1 MRIDRRFAIVVGLS
15 LIWAF
20 LVSTAFYRVA
30 GSGGGRQP
38 RGPQP
43 QRPLVVAVEPMPIGA
58 VIKPTSV
65 KLSGVP
71 ENFFPNG
78 GFSRIEDVLERP
90 VISPIQPDEPIIEA
104 RIATRGSGGG
114 LSPLIPPGL
123 RAISVRVND
132 VVGVAG
138 FVLPGMRVDVLVTGR
153 PPGHEGTMT
162 ATVLQNITVLS
173 AGQTIQVDAK
183 SQAINTPVVTL
194 LVTPAQAEVLTLANS
209 EGRIQLIL
217 RNSSDQ
223 QVAATAGRELR
234 ELYGLARQETAPP
247 PTPAVRY
254 RPAPTPP
261 PGPTPPAAVPRL
273 LEAPSEGI
281 VVIRGNQK
289 VIESF
294 EPSAG
299 GSK

>member
-20 LVSTAFYRVA
+20 LVSVAFYRVA
-30 GSGGGRQP
+30 GGGARHT

-43 QRPLVVAVEPMPIGA
+43 QKPIVVAVEPMPVGTL
-58 VIKPTSV
+58 IKPTSV

-71 ENFFPNG
+71 ESFFPNG

-90 VISPIQPDEPIIEA
+90 VISPIQPDEPVVEA
-104 RIATRGSGGG
+104 RIAARGSGGG
-114 LSPLIPPGL
+114 LAPLIPPGL

-138 FVLPGMRVDVLVTGR
+138 FVLPGMRVDGLVTGL
-153 PPGHEGTMT
+153 PPGHEGMMT
-162 ATVLQNITVLS
+162 TTVLQNITVLS
-173 AGQTIQVDAK
+173 AGQTIQMDSK
-183 SQAINTPVVTL
+183 SQSINTPVVTL
-194 LVTPAQAEVLTLANS
+194 LVTPPQAEALTLANN
-209 EGRIQLIL
+209 EGKIQLIL

-223 QVAATAGRELR
+223 QTIATAGRDLR
-234 ELYGLARQETAPP
+234 ELYGMVRPEPVSVSLPK
-247 PTPAVRY
+247 VRY
-254 RPAPTPP
+254 RPEAVSPAIAAPP
-261 PGPTPPAAVPRL
+261 PAVPRL
-273 LEAPSEGI
+273 METPAEGI

>member
-20 LVSTAFYRVA
+20 LVSAAFYRVA
-30 GSGGGRQP
+30 GGGRQP
-38 RGPQP
+38 RSPQP
-43 QRPLVVAVEPMPIGA
+43 QKSVVVAVEPLPVGS
-58 VIKPTSV
+58 VIKPASV
-65 KLSGVP
+65 KLAGVP
-71 ENFFPNG
+71 EGFFPNG
-78 GFSRIEDVLERP
+78 GFTRIEDVLERP
-90 VISPIQPDEPIIEA
+90 VISPIQPEEPIVEA
-104 RIATRGSGGG
+104 RIAARGSGGG
-114 LSPLIPPGL
+114 LAPLIPPGL
-123 RAISVRVND
+123 RAIAVRVND

-138 FVLPGMRVDVLVTGR
+138 FVLPGMRVDVLVTGL
-153 PPGHEGTMT
+153 PPGHEGMMT
-162 ATVLQNITVLS
+162 STVLQNITVLS

-183 SQAINTPVVTL
+183 SQSINTPVVTL
-194 LVTPAQAEVLTLANS
+194 LVTPAQAEALTLANN
-209 EGRIQLIL
+209 EGKIQLIL

-234 ELYGLARQETAPP
+234 ELYGLSKLAVAPP
-247 PTPAVRY
+247 EPTVRY
-254 RPAPTPP
+254 QAAPTPLP
-261 PGPTPPAAVPRL
+261 AATQAAVPRL
-273 LEAPSEGI
+273 LEVPSDGI

>member
-1 MRIDRRFAIVVGLS
+1 MRIDRRFVIVVGLS

-20 LVSTAFYRVA
+20 LVSAAFYRVA
-30 GSGGGRQP
+30 ASGNRHVRGS
-38 RGPQP
+38 QP
-43 QRPLVVAVEPMPIGA
+43 QKPVVVAVAPMPIGA

-65 KLSGVP
+65 KLASVP
-71 ENFFPNG
+71 ESLFPSG

-90 VISPIQPDEPIIEA
+90 VISPIQPEEPVVEA
-104 RIATRGSGGG
+104 RIAARGSGGG
-114 LSPLIPPGL
+114 LAPLIPPGL

-138 FVLPGMRVDVLVTGR
+138 FVLPGMRVDVLVTGL
-153 PPGHEGTMT
+153 PPGHEGMMT

-183 SQAINTPVVTL
+183 SQSINTPVVTL
-194 LVTPAQAEVLTLANS
+194 LVTPAQAEALTLANN
-209 EGRIQLIL
+209 EGKIQLIL

-223 QVAATAGRELR
+223 QVAPTVGRELR
-234 ELYGLARQETAPP
+234 ELYGLAKEPPPLKEVPMRAAAAPP
-247 PTPAVRY
+247 AP
-254 RPAPTPP
+254 PAPA
-261 PGPTPPAAVPRL
+261 AAVPRV
-273 LEAPSEGI
+273 LEAPSDGI

-294 EPSAG
+294 EPGA
-299 GSK
+299 SK

>member
-1 MRIDRRFAIVVGLS
+1 MRIDRRFAIVVALS

-20 LVSTAFYRVA
+20 LVSAAFYRVA
-30 GSGGGRQP
+30 GSGVHRP

-43 QRPLVVAVEPMPIGA
+43 QKPMVVAVEPMQVGT

-65 KLSGVP
+65 KIVGVP
-71 ENFFPNG
+71 EGFFPNG

-90 VISPIQPDEPIIEA
+90 VISPIQPDEPVVEA
-104 RIATRGSGGG
+104 RIAARGSGGG
-114 LSPLIPPGL
+114 LAPLIPPGL

-138 FVLPGMRVDVLVTGR
+138 FVLPGMRVDVLVTGL
-153 PPGHEGTMT
+153 PPGHEGMMT

-183 SQAINTPVVTL
+183 SQSINTPVVTL
-194 LVTPAQAEVLTLANS
+194 LVTPSQAEALTLANN
-209 EGRIQLIL
+209 EGKIQLIL

-223 QVAATAGRELR
+223 QMAATSGRELR
-234 ELYGLARQETAPP
+234 EVYGLPKQETVPLEPKGRYHPEVSAP
-247 PTPAVRY
+247 AI
-254 RPAPTPP
+254 
-261 PGPTPPAAVPRL
+261 PAAAQPVPRL
-273 LEAPSEGI
+273 LQTPDDGI

-294 EPSAG
+294 EPNAG

>member
-1 MRIDRRFAIVVGLS
+1 MRIDRRFVIVVGLS

-20 LVSTAFYRVA
+20 LVSAAFYRMA
-30 GSGGGRQP
+30 GTRHPS
-38 RGPQP
+38 GPQP
-43 QRPLVVAVEPMPIGA
+43 QKPIVVAIEPMTVGT

-71 ENFFPNG
+71 EGFFPNG
-78 GFSRIEDVLERP
+78 AFSRIEDVLERP
-90 VISPIQPDEPIIEA
+90 VISPIQPDEPIVEA
-104 RIATRGSGGG
+104 RLAARGSGGG
-114 LSPLIPPGL
+114 LAPLIPPGL

-138 FVLPGMRVDVLVTGR
+138 FVLPGMRVDVLVTGL
-153 PPGHEGTMT
+153 PPGHEGMMT

-183 SQAINTPVVTL
+183 SQSINTPVVTL
-194 LVTPAQAEVLTLANS
+194 LVTPAQAEALTLANN

-234 ELYGLARQETAPP
+234 ELYGLAKEAPALARLP
-247 PTPAVRY
+247 EVRY
-254 RPAPTPP
+254 RPVSAATAVPAPA
-261 PGPTPPAAVPRL
+261 AAVPRL
-273 LEAPSEGI
+273 LEVPSDGI

-289 VIESF
+289 VMESF

>member
-15 LIWAF
+15 LIWAL
-20 LVSTAFYRVA
+20 LVSAAFYKMA
-30 GSGGGRQP
+30 GGGSRQL
-38 RGPQP
+38 RGPQQ
-43 QRPLVVAVEPMPIGA
+43 QRPLVVAVEPMSVGA

-71 ENFFPNG
+71 ENFFPTG

-90 VISPIQPDEPIIEA
+90 VISPIQPNEPIVEA
-104 RIATRGSGGG
+104 RIAARGSGGG

-138 FVLPGMRVDVLVTGR
+138 FVLPGMRVDVLVTGL
-153 PPGHEGTMT
+153 PPGHEGMMT

-183 SQAINTPVVTL
+183 SQSINTPVVTL
-194 LVTPAQAEVLTLANS
+194 LVTPPQAEALTLANN
-209 EGRIQLIL
+209 EGKIQLIL

-223 QVAATAGRELR
+223 QVGVTAGRELR
-234 ELYGLARQETAPP
+234 ELYGLARQGPLLAPAVSYRTAPAP
-247 PTPAVRY
+247 PRV
-254 RPAPTPP
+254 PP
-261 PGPTPPAAVPRL
+261 PAAAVPRI
-273 LEAPSEGI
+273 LETPSEGI

-294 EPSAG
+294 EPSVG

>member
-20 LVSTAFYRVA
+20 LVSAAFYRVA
-30 GSGGGRQP
+30 GSGRHA

-43 QRPLVVAVEPMPIGA
+43 QKPIVVAVEPMPVGT

-71 ENFFPNG
+71 EGFFPNG
-78 GFSRIEDVLERP
+78 AFSRVEDVLERS
-90 VISPIQPDEPIIEA
+90 VISPIQPEEPIVEA
-104 RIATRGSGGG
+104 RIAARGSGGG
-114 LSPLIPPGL
+114 LAPLIPPGL

-138 FVLPGMRVDVLVTGR
+138 FVLPGMRVDVLVTGL
-153 PPGHEGTMT
+153 PPGHEGMMT
-162 ATVLQNITVLS
+162 TTVLQNITVLS

-183 SQAINTPVVTL
+183 SQSINTPVVTL
-194 LVTPAQAEVLTLANS
+194 LVSPAQAEALTLANN
-209 EGRIQLIL
+209 EGKIQLIL

-234 ELYGLARQETAPP
+234 ELYGLAKQGAALLPVPE
-247 PTPAVRY
+247 VRY
-254 RPAPTPP
+254 RSVPA
-261 PGPTPPAAVPRL
+261 PPAAPPTAAPAPRL
-273 LEAPSEGI
+273 LEVPSEGI

-294 EPSAG
+294 EASAG
-299 GSK
+299 GTK

>member
-20 LVSTAFYRVA
+20 LVSAAFYRVA
-30 GSGGGRQP
+30 GSGGRP
-38 RGPQP
+38 SRGPQP
-43 QRPLVVAVEPMPIGA
+43 QKSVVVAVAPLPIGT
-58 VIKPTSV
+58 VIKPVSV

-71 ENFFPNG
+71 EGFFPNG
-78 GFSRIEDVLERP
+78 GFSRIEDVLERS
-90 VISPIQPDEPIIEA
+90 VISPIQPEEPIVEA
-104 RIATRGSGGG
+104 RIAARGSGGG
-114 LSPLIPPGL
+114 LAPLIPPGL
-123 RAISVRVND
+123 RAIAVRVND

-138 FVLPGMRVDVLVTGR
+138 FVLPGMRVDVLVTGL
-153 PPGHEGTMT
+153 PPGHEGMMT
-162 ATVLQNITVLS
+162 STVLQNITVLS
-173 AGQTIQVDAK
+173 AGQTTQADAK
-183 SQAINTPVVTL
+183 SQSIITPVVTL
-194 LVTPAQAEVLTLANS
+194 LVTPAQAEALTLANN
-209 EGRIQLIL
+209 EGKIQLIL

-234 ELYGLARQETAPP
+234 ELYGLEKQTTAPAP
-247 PTPAVRY
+247 VVQY

-261 PGPTPPAAVPRL
+261 RAPAPAAAVPRL
-273 LEAPSEGI
+273 PEVPLEGI

>member
-1 MRIDRRFAIVVGLS
+1 MRVDRRFAVVVGLS

-20 LVSTAFYRVA
+20 LVSAAFYRMA
-30 GSGGGRQP
+30 GSSHQSRT
-38 RGPQP
+38 PQP
-43 QRPLVVAVEPMPIGA
+43 QKSVVVAVEPLPVGT

-65 KLSGVP
+65 KLSGLP
-71 ENFFPNG
+71 EGFFPNG

-90 VISPIQPDEPIIEA
+90 VISPIQPEEPIVEA
-104 RIATRGSGGG
+104 RLAARGSGGG

-138 FVLPGMRVDVLVTGR
+138 FVLPGMRVDVLVTGL
-153 PPGHEGTMT
+153 PPGHPGIMT

-173 AGQTIQVDAK
+173 AGQTTQVDAK
-183 SQAINTPVVTL
+183 SQSINTPVVTL
-194 LVTPAQAEVLTLANS
+194 LVTPAQAEALTLANN
-209 EGRIQLIL
+209 EGKIQLIL

-234 ELYGLARQETAPP
+234 EVYGLAKEAAAPVP
-247 PTPAVRY
+247 AVQYRSAPARSPVPTPA
-254 RPAPTPP
+254 AL
-261 PGPTPPAAVPRL
+261 APRL
-273 LEAPSEGI
+273 LEVPSDGI
-281 VVIRGNQK
+281 LVIRGNQK

-294 EPSAG
+294 EPNAG